1 MHVEFRL
8 QLGQQS
14 SILEIRMRGYTMEN
28 YSSKKII
35 LSEMN
40 VPAGSEEIFEKISN
54 LRELLLTYNSA
65 IREVTTKLEILND
78 ELSVRNRRNPIQFI
92 KSRVKTPMSIVDKLQ
107 KLEKEISVESV
118 MTSLNDVAGIRVIA
132 SFVDDVYEIAD
143 MLTKQDDVF
152 LIEAK
157 DYIKNPKPNGYRSY
171 HLIVEVPVF
180 FSDKK
185 QFVRVEIQ
193 IRTVAMDF
201 WASLEHQL
209 KYKEN
214 IKNSEEIEA
223 ELRQC
228 AETIANTD
236 MKMMS
241 IRNKIGDKYKSI

>member
-1 MHVEFRL
+1 
-8 QLGQQS
+8 
-14 SILEIRMRGYTMEN
+14 MRGYTMEN
-28 YSSKKII
+28 YSYNKVL

>member
-1 MHVEFRL
+1 
-8 QLGQQS
+8 
-14 SILEIRMRGYTMEN
+14 MRGYTMEN
-28 YSSKKII
+28 YSFKKII
-35 LSEMN
+35 LSETDL
-40 VPAGSEEIFEKISN
+40 PGGSEEIFEKISN

-241 IRNKIGDKYKSI
+241 IRNKIGE

>member
-1 MHVEFRL
+1 
-8 QLGQQS
+8 
-14 SILEIRMRGYTMEN
+14 MEN

-35 LSEMN
+35 LSETDL
-40 VPAGSEEIFEKISN
+40 PGGSEEIFEKISN